1 MERIRNVDGVSEI
14 EPTSSGSRS
23 AFDRAMALFDLGLDP
38 STIPAERM
46 RKIRILGIATSAM
59 ILVGALYVVRH
70 VQLGLPEL
78 AIAVASTI
86 LAAIANLAV
95 LRWTQRPELG
105 AHTAVGLLA
114 AMLCF
119 SAYSTGG
126 FYDPNFAWLY
136 LLPICAAIVL
146 DLRGAAI
153 WTVLTLAISFGF
165 WLLPEIGIVIE
176 TQIPLESQSGMALFT
191 RLTAIVAMGLVG
203 TAFVVGQRR
212 AERELGV
219 ANADLSRETAYVQL
233 LMHAAVAANEAVSL
247 DAAMRETVVRICQ
260 TMGWEVGHVCVVSD
274 EGALVS
280 SGFYV
285 TSDEQRFA
293 ALRDETLSTVRW
305 PGEGQAGR
313 AMQSGRP
320 QCVADIRS
328 APGLR
333 SRAEVAGEAGLR
345 SAYAVPVQ
353 VQGGVRA
360 VLEFGSS
367 EVSAASH
374 RLMDVFEHIGKQLG
388 RVAERTTLQDR
399 LRQSQKMEAVGQLA
413 AGLAHEINNPMSYV
427 RSNLHH
433 LRQEWEAVRSKLAS
447 GERDQFDDFQALI
460 EESLEGVDR
469 TIAIVKDVREF
480 SRFGGASSASIEPV
494 DLGELTDGALRVASA
509 RSEPSVIFE
518 RAYGEVPRV
527 PCNPNQVRQVLVNL
541 IVNAVQAV
549 GAEGRIRLV
558 TGRDGLE
565 AFVRV
570 EDDGPGMSADTRER
584 LFDPFFTTKPVG
596 EGTGLGLYVSYE
608 IIQNH
613 GGRIVVQSEPEV
625 GTSFEVR
632 LPLTEIREGSS
643 SV

>member
-1 MERIRNVDGVSEI
+1 MDVVSEI
-14 EPTSSGSRS
+14 EPTSSGSRG
-23 AFDRAMALFDLGLDP
+23 AFDRVVAWFDLGLDP
-38 STIPAERM
+38 ASLPADRM
-46 RKIRILGIATSAM
+46 RRIRILGIATTAM
-59 ILVGALYVVRH
+59 ILVGALYIVRH
-70 VQLGLPEL
+70 LQLGLPEM

-86 LAAIANLAV
+86 VAAIANLAL
-95 LRWTQRPELG
+95 LRWTKRPELG
-105 AHTAVGLLA
+105 SHIAIGLLA

-153 WTVLTLAISFGF
+153 WTVLTMAISFAF
-165 WLLPEIGIVIE
+165 WSLPEMGIVIE
-176 TQIPLESQSGMALFT
+176 SRIPLSSQSGMALFT
-191 RLTAIVAMGLVG
+191 RLTAIIAMGLVG

-219 ANADLSRETAYVQL
+219 VNADLFREAAYVQL

-260 TMGWEVGHVCVVSD
+260 TMGWEVGHVCVVSE

-280 SGFYV
+280 SGFHRS
-285 TSDEQRFA
+285 SDEQRFA
-293 ALRDETLSTVRW
+293 VLRDDTLSSVRW
-305 PGEGQAGR
+305 PGEGLAGR
-313 AMQSGRP
+313 ALQTRRP
-320 QCVADIRS
+320 QCIADITV

-333 SRAEVAGEAGLR
+333 SRAEAARVAGLR
-345 SAYAVPVQ
+345 SAYAIPVPVQ
-353 VQGGVRA
+353 GVVRA
-360 VLEFGSS
+360 VLEFGST
-367 EVSAASH
+367 EVAPATS
-374 RLMDVFEHIGKQLG
+374 RLTDVFAHIGKQLG

-427 RSNLHH
+427 RSNLNH
-433 LRQEWEAVRSKLAS
+433 LQQEWEAVRSKLGAG
-447 GERDQFDDFQALI
+447 GEARELEDFEELI

-480 SRFGGASSASIEPV
+480 SHFGGVSAASTDQV

-509 RSEPSVIFE
+509 RAQSGVTFE
-518 RAYGEVPRV
+518 RAYGDVPRV
-527 PCNPNQVRQVLVNL
+527 PCNANQVRQVLVNL

-549 GAEGRIRLV
+549 GSLGRIRLV
-558 TGRDGLE
+558 TGTDGTD

-570 EDDGPGMSADTRER
+570 EDDGPGMTADTRER

-608 IIQNH
+608 IVQNH
-613 GGRIVVQSEPEV
+613 GGQIVVQSELEV

-632 LPLTEIREGSS
+632 LPLTEIAA
-643 SV
+643 V